1 MRAEPA
7 ASSSPSS
14 IKCQHC
20 DPLLTL
26 LASSWPCH
34 RCSHSNDSSRNKK
47 CCSSCRA
54 WRDGLAPQGR
64 RYVDVGSSFV
74 ASSTEENG
82 PPNNVS
88 PRRDGSPT
96 KSRGGTKRKSPYRGS
111 GGVLCP
117 STPPS
122 PPALRPMRRIT
133 ASPSSVEAFP
143 TASLD
148 RHLPLL

>member
-1 MRAEPA
+1 MILAV
-7 ASSSPSS
+7 
-14 IKCQHC
+14 
-20 DPLLTL
+20 
-26 LASSWPCH
+26 LASIQHLRVP
-34 RCSHSNDSSRNKK
+34 SRSKRR
-47 CCSSCRA
+47 CSSCRA
-54 WRDGLAPQGR
+54 WRDGLAPLSAKGGGTSTSGAASS
-64 RYVDVGSSFV
+64 DVGLV
-74 ASSTEENG
+74 DDDATCHDEND
-82 PPNNVS
+82 PPNNAS
-88 PRRDGSPT
+88 PRRDRSQT
-96 KSRGGTKRKSPYRGS
+96 KNRGRGTKRKSPSRGL